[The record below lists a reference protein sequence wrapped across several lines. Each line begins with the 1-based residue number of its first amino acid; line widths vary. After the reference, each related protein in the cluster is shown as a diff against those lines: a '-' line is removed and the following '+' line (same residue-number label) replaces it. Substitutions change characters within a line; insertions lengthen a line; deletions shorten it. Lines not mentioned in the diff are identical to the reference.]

1 MNFAIWTYFGCG
13 NLSLLVDACRWNHRR
28 LVTFTRILNGQ
39 MFLRFLWMLGTL
51 PRPLSRPL
59 PLPLW
64 RRDIVD
70 EAAV

>member
-1 MNFAIWTYFGCG
+1 
-13 NLSLLVDACRWNHRR
+13 
-28 LVTFTRILNGQ
+28 LNGQ